1 MFNSIKYLIKINLNC
16 ICKIVFTPTIHN
28 FPIKNIN
35 QQQFKIFIKCFF
47 YIIVYF
53 FWILSTA
60 FSEKT
65 AARRGILIYLHFRI
79 AGIRYHFNLIT
90 PNNHK
95 IIFIAQLNM
104 TLYYH
109 RSPTQ
114 SMFSFRKF
122 LSLTCQ
128 LLLFYP

>member
-1 MFNSIKYLIKINLNC
+1 MFNSIKYLIKINLNSRPQY
-16 ICKIVFTPTIHN
+16 ITFLLRTSTNNSLKSLSNVFSILLYTFAACPSRFVESKNSISLTYPDKFFN
-28 FPIKNIN
+28 FT
-35 QQQFKIFIKCFF
+35 QM
-47 YIIVYF
+47 
-53 FWILSTA
+53 
-60 FSEKT
+60 
-65 AARRGILIYLHFRI
+65 
-79 AGIRYHFNLIT
+79 YHFNLIT